1 MNVKEMQPSAV
12 EMENG
17 LAAYPGVKVS
27 YILNVKVIA
36 GYDK

>member
-17 LAAYPGVKVS
+17 LAGYPGVKVS
-27 YILNVKVIA
+27 DILNVKAITS
-36 GYDK
+36 YDK